1 MKDEELIL
9 SARGGNKAAQSE
21 ILNKYSPLAKA
32 ISAGFFISGG
42 TDEDLFQEGMVGLY
56 SAIGG
61 YDPSGG
67 VSFST
72 YAYRCIRNAVIDA
85 VKKSCGAKYSALN
98 NFVPIV
104 EISDIRSLS
113 DPEDE
118 LIRREQRGE
127 FLRKISGIL
136 SAFEFKVTVM
146 YLDGLTCAE
155 IARALQKTPKS
166 VDNALTRSKN
176 KLQKSYYTEQK

>member
-1 MKDEELIL
+1 MNEEQLIL
-9 SARGGNKAAQSE
+9 SARSGDKAAISE
-21 ILNKYSPLAKA
+21 LLNKYAPLVKSV
-32 ISAGFFISGG
+32 SAGFFISGA

-61 YDPSGG
+61 YNPS
-67 VSFST
+67 VNVTFST
-72 YAYRCIRNAVIDA
+72 YAYRCVRNAVIDA
-85 VKKSCGAKYSALN
+85 VKKSLGAKYSALN

-104 EISDIRSLS
+104 EISDVRALS

-127 FLRKISGIL
+127 FLQKISGVL

-146 YLDGLTCAE
+146 YLDGLSCAE
-155 IARALQKTPKS
+155 IARTLNKTAKS
-166 VDNALTRSKN
+166 VGNALTRSKN
-176 KLQKSYYTEQK
+176 KLQKSYYTEQN